1 MLHAASPAAPT
12 GGARRVERTR
22 TQGAGAGCLSRDA
35 PPPTLP
41 PPPASTRLT
50 RALQHL
56 TPLAA
61 AGQARVRRGVRGR
74 R

>member
-35 PPPTLP
+35 PPP